1 MLDPKLIKE
10 KPEMIRNM
18 LKSRAVEFDLD
29 ELIKTDEKRRE
40 FIIKTD
46 ELRKKKNQV
55 GIRISEKK
63 KAKEDA
69 SSILAEMKNISSE
82 LTKLES
88 EQEEIE
94 NKYLKLASTIPNLVH
109 ESVPIGIDDSANI
122 EIKKWGNI
130 PKFDFKVK
138 DHIDIS
144 ENLNLVDLERAAKVA
159 GARFYYLKNDL
170 VRLNQA
176 LINFGLDFLAE
187 KGYSLIQPPYMI
199 NRESMEGAVIAED
212 FEEVIYKIQDED
224 LYMIGTSEHAM
235 AAMHSKEIIEGKN
248 IPMKYAGISPCFR
261 KEAGAHGRDQKGIFR
276 VHQFDKIEQFVFSK
290 PEDSWKEH
298 EKLLAVAEEFYQKL
312 EIPYRV
318 MLLSTGD
325 IGKISAK
332 TYDIEA
338 WMAGQNAYREIV
350 SCSNC
355 LEYQA
360 RRLKIRFRDKTNE
373 DTQYIH
379 TLNSTLIA
387 TTRVLVSIME
397 NFQTKEGHIRIPQGF
412 TAIYGKSER
421 DILTYPYILDLKFV
435 KNWHAEKVE

>member
-10 KPEMIRNM
+10 KSQVIKDM
-18 LKSRAVEFDLD
+18 LKARSVDFDL
-29 ELIKTDEKRRE
+29 EGLIDSDQKRRE

-55 GIRISEKK
+55 ALNISEKK
-63 KAKEDA
+63 KIGEDI
-69 SSILAEMKNISSE
+69 SSILAEMKNISEE
-82 LTKLES
+82 LSKLEVD
-88 EQEEIE
+88 QNNIE
-94 NKYLKLASTIPNLVH
+94 KKYLKLAASIPNLIH
-109 ESVPIGIDDSANI
+109 ESVPIGEDEESNK

-130 PKFDFKVK
+130 PKFDFKIK

-144 ENLNLVDLERAAKVA
+144 EDLDLVDLERAAKVA

-176 LINFGLDFLAE
+176 LINFGLDFLRE
-187 KGYSLIQPPYMI
+187 KGYSIVQPPYMI
-199 NRESMEGAVIAED
+199 NRESMEGAVIADD
-212 FEEVIYKIQDED
+212 FEEVIYKIDNQD

-235 AAMHSKEIIEGKN
+235 AAMHSKEIIEGKD
-248 IPMKYAGISPCFR
+248 IPKKYAGISPCFR

-298 EKLLAVAEEFYQKL
+298 EKLLSIAEEFYQKL

-318 MLLSTGD
+318 MLVSTGD
-325 IGKISAK
+325 TGNISAK

-373 DTQYIH
+373 DTQYVH

-387 TTRVLVSIME
+387 TTRVLVAIME
-397 NFQTKEGHIRIPQGF
+397 NFQTKDGHIRIPEVLQGYMGNQKE
-412 TAIYGKSER
+412 I
-421 DILTYPYILDLKFV
+421 
-435 KNWHAEKVE
+435 

>member
-10 KPEMIRNM
+10 NPEIIRSM

-29 ELIKTDEKRRE
+29 GLIESDQKRRE

-46 ELRKKKNQV
+46 DLRKKKNQ
-55 GIRISEKK
+55 IAAIISEKK
-63 KAKEDA
+63 KGGEDI
-69 SSILAEMKNISSE
+69 SPILVEMKNISNE
-82 LTKLES
+82 ITELES
-88 EQEEIE
+88 EQENIE
-94 NKYLKLASTIPNLVH
+94 SKYLKLALTIPNLVH
-109 ESVPIGIDDSANI
+109 ESVPIGVDDSANI

-130 PKFDFKVK
+130 PEFDFKIK

-144 ENLNLVDLERAAKVA
+144 EDLNLVDLERAAKVA

-176 LINFGLDFLAE
+176 LIHFGLDFLAE

-212 FEEVIYKIQDED
+212 FEEVIYKIQEED

-235 AAMHSKEIIEGKN
+235 AAMHSKEIIEGKE

-298 EKLLAVAEEFYQKL
+298 EKMLAVAEEFYQKL

-387 TTRVLVSIME
+387 TTRVLVAIME
-397 NFQTKEGHIRIPQGF
+397 NFQTKDGHIRIPQVLQGYMGNQKE
-412 TAIYGKSER
+412 I
-421 DILTYPYILDLKFV
+421 
-435 KNWHAEKVE
+435 

>member
-10 KPEMIRNM
+10 KSQVIKDM
-18 LKSRAVEFDLD
+18 LKARSVDFDL
-29 ELIKTDEKRRE
+29 EGLIDSDQKRRE

-55 GIRISEKK
+55 ALNISEKK
-63 KAKEDA
+63 KIGEDI
-69 SSILAEMKNISSE
+69 SSILAEMKNISEE
-82 LTKLES
+82 LSKLEVD
-88 EQEEIE
+88 QNNIE
-94 NKYLKLASTIPNLVH
+94 KKYLKLAASIPNLIH
-109 ESVPIGIDDSANI
+109 ESVPIGEDEESNK

-130 PKFDFKVK
+130 PKFDFKIK

-144 ENLNLVDLERAAKVA
+144 EDLDLVDLERAAKVA

-176 LINFGLDFLAE
+176 LINFGLDFLRE
-187 KGYSLIQPPYMI
+187 KGYSIVQPPYMI

-212 FEEVIYKIQDED
+212 FEEVIYKIDNQD

-235 AAMHSKEIIEGKN
+235 AAMHSKEIIEGKD
-248 IPMKYAGISPCFR
+248 IPKKYAGISPCFR

-298 EKLLAVAEEFYQKL
+298 EKLLSIAEEFYQKL

-325 IGKISAK
+325 TGNISAK

-373 DTQYIH
+373 DTQYVH

-387 TTRVLVSIME
+387 TTRVLVAIME
-397 NFQTKEGHIRIPQGF
+397 NFQTKDGHIRIPEVLQGYMGNQKE
-412 TAIYGKSER
+412 I
-421 DILTYPYILDLKFV
+421 
-435 KNWHAEKVE
+435 

>member
-10 KPEMIRNM
+10 KPEIIRDM

-29 ELIKTDEKRRE
+29 ALIESDQKRRE

-55 GIRISEKK
+55 ATRISEKK
-63 KAKEDA
+63 KGGEDI
-69 SSILAEMKNISSE
+69 SSILAEMKNISNE

-88 EQEEIE
+88 EQENIE
-94 NKYLKLASTIPNLVH
+94 NKYLKLASTIPNLIH
-109 ESVPIGIDDSANI
+109 ESVPIGADDSANK
-122 EIKKWGNI
+122 EIKKWGDI
-130 PKFDFKVK
+130 PKFDFKIK

-144 ENLNLVDLERAAKVA
+144 EDLDLVDLERAAKVA

-176 LINFGLDFLAE
+176 LVHFGLDFLAE
-187 KGYSLIQPPYMI
+187 KGYSLVQPPYMI
-199 NRESMEGAVIAED
+199 NKKSMEGAVIAED
-212 FEEVIYKIQDED
+212 FEEVIYKIQEED

-235 AAMHSKEIIEGKN
+235 AAMHSKEIIEGKD
-248 IPMKYAGISPCFR
+248 IPIRYAGISPCFR

-276 VHQFDKIEQFVFSK
+276 VHQFDKIEQFVFAK

-298 EKLLAVAEEFYQKL
+298 EKMLSIAEEFYQKL

-325 IGKISAK
+325 TGKISAK

-373 DTQYIH
+373 DTQHIH

-387 TTRVLVSIME
+387 TTRVLVAIME
-397 NFQTKEGHIRIPQGF
+397 NFQTKDGHVRIPQVLQSYMGNQ
-412 TAIYGKSER
+412 TEI
-421 DILTYPYILDLKFV
+421 
-435 KNWHAEKVE
+435 

>member
-10 KPEMIRNM
+10 KPEIIRNM

-29 ELIKTDEKRRE
+29 GLVESDQKRRE
-40 FIIKTD
+40 SIIKTD

-55 GIRISEKK
+55 AMTISEKK
-63 KAKEDA
+63 KAGGDI
-69 SSILAEMKNISSE
+69 SSILAEMKNISNE
-82 LTKLES
+82 LTKRES
-88 EQEEIE
+88 EQEEVE
-94 NKYLKLASTIPNLVH
+94 RKYLKLASTIPNLIH
-109 ESVPIGIDDSANI
+109 ESVPIGPDESANK
-122 EIKKWGNI
+122 EIKRWGNI
-130 PKFDFKVK
+130 PKFDFKIK

-144 ENLNLVDLERAAKVA
+144 EDLDLVDLERAAKVA

-176 LINFGLDFLAE
+176 LIHFGLDFLTE
-187 KGYSLIQPPYMI
+187 KGYSLVQPPYMI

-212 FEEVIYKIQDED
+212 FEEVIYKVEDED

-248 IPMKYAGISPCFR
+248 IPMRYAGVSPCFR

-276 VHQFDKIEQFVFSK
+276 VHQFDKIEQFIFSK

-298 EKLLAVAEEFYQKL
+298 EKMLVIAEEFYQKL

-325 IGKISAK
+325 VGKISAK

-373 DTQYIH
+373 DTQYVH

-387 TTRVLVSIME
+387 TTRVLVAIME
-397 NFQTKEGHIRIPQGF
+397 NFQTKDGHIRIPQVLQRYMGNQKE
-412 TAIYGKSER
+412 I
-421 DILTYPYILDLKFV
+421 
-435 KNWHAEKVE
+435 

>member
-10 KPEMIRNM
+10 KPEIIRNM
-18 LKSRAVEFDLD
+18 LKARAVKFDLD
-29 ELIKTDEKRRE
+29 GLIESDQKRRE
-40 FIIKTD
+40 LIIKTD
-46 ELRKKKNQV
+46 NLRKKKNQV
-55 GIRISEKK
+55 AITISEKK
-63 KAKEDA
+63 KAGEDA
-69 SSILAEMKNISSE
+69 SSIFAEMKNISNE

-88 EQEEIE
+88 EQEDIGK
-94 NKYLKLASTIPNLVH
+94 KYLKLASTIPNLVN
-109 ESVPIGIDDSANI
+109 ESVPIGPDESANK
-122 EIKKWGNI
+122 EIKKWGDI
-130 PKFDFKVK
+130 PKFDFKIK
-138 DHIDIS
+138 DHIEIS
-144 ENLNLVDLERAAKVA
+144 EDLDLVDLERAAKVA

-176 LINFGLDFLAE
+176 LIHFGLDFLAQ
-187 KGYSLIQPPYMI
+187 KGYSLVQPPYMI

-212 FEEVIYKIQDED
+212 FEEVIYKVQEED

-235 AAMHSKEIIEGKN
+235 AAMHSKEIIEGKK
-248 IPMKYAGISPCFR
+248 IPMKYAGVSPCFR

-276 VHQFDKIEQFVFSK
+276 VHQFDKIEQFIFSK

-298 EKLLAVAEEFYQKL
+298 EKMLAVAEEFYQKL

-318 MLLSTGD
+318 MLLSSGD

-373 DTQYIH
+373 DTQYVH

-387 TTRVLVSIME
+387 TTRVLVAIME
-397 NFQTKEGHIRIPQGF
+397 NFQTKDGHIRIPQVLQSYMGNQKE
-412 TAIYGKSER
+412 I
-421 DILTYPYILDLKFV
+421 
-435 KNWHAEKVE
+435 

>member
-10 KPEMIRNM
+10 KPEVIKDM
-18 LKSRAVEFDLD
+18 LKARSVEFDL
-29 ELIKTDEKRRE
+29 EGLINSDQKRRE
-40 FIIKTD
+40 FITKTD

-55 GIRISEKK
+55 ALNISEKK
-63 KAKEDA
+63 KKGEDI
-69 SSILAEMKNISSE
+69 SSILAEMKNVSE
-82 LTKLES
+82 ELSKLEVD
-88 EQEEIE
+88 QNNIE
-94 NKYLKLASTIPNLVH
+94 KKYLKLATSIPNLIH
-109 ESVPIGIDDSANI
+109 ESVPIGEDDESNK

-130 PKFDFKVK
+130 PEFDFKIK

-144 ENLNLVDLERAAKVA
+144 EDLDLVDLERAAKVA

-176 LINFGLDFLAE
+176 LINFGLDFLRE
-187 KGYSLIQPPYMI
+187 KGYSAVQPPYMI

-212 FEEVIYKIQDED
+212 FEEVIYKIDNQD

-235 AAMHSKEIIEGKN
+235 AAMHSKEIIEGKD
-248 IPMKYAGISPCFR
+248 IPKKYAGISPCFR

-298 EKLLAVAEEFYQKL
+298 EKLLSIAEEFYQKL

-325 IGKISAK
+325 TGNISAK

-373 DTQYIH
+373 DTQYVH

-387 TTRVLVSIME
+387 TTRVLVAIME
-397 NFQTKEGHIRIPQGF
+397 NFQTKDGHIRIPEVLQGYMGNQKE
-412 TAIYGKSER
+412 I
-421 DILTYPYILDLKFV
+421 
-435 KNWHAEKVE
+435 

>member
-10 KPEMIRNM
+10 KPEIIRNM
-18 LKSRAVEFDLD
+18 LKARALEFDLD
-29 ELIKTDEKRRE
+29 GLIESDQKRRE
-40 FIIKTD
+40 SIIKTD

-55 GIRISEKK
+55 AMTISEKK
-63 KAKEDA
+63 KAGGEI
-69 SSILAEMKNISSE
+69 SSILAEMKNISNE

-94 NKYLKLASTIPNLVH
+94 KKYLKLASTIPNLVH
-109 ESVPIGIDDSANI
+109 ESVPIGPDDSANK
-122 EIKKWGNI
+122 EIKRWGNI
-130 PKFDFKVK
+130 PKFDFKIK

-144 ENLNLVDLERAAKVA
+144 EDLDLVDLERAAKVA

-176 LINFGLDFLAE
+176 LIHFGLDFLTE
-187 KGYSLIQPPYMI
+187 KGYSLVQPPYMI

-212 FEEVIYKIQDED
+212 FEEVIYKVEEED

-248 IPMKYAGISPCFR
+248 IPMKYAGVSPCFR

-276 VHQFDKIEQFVFSK
+276 VHQFDKIEQFIFSK

-298 EKLLAVAEEFYQKL
+298 EKMLEIAEEFYQKL

-325 IGKISAK
+325 VGKISAK

-373 DTQYIH
+373 DTQYVH

-387 TTRVLVSIME
+387 TTRVLVAIME
-397 NFQTKEGHIRIPQGF
+397 NFQTKDGHIQIPQVLQRYMGNQKE
-412 TAIYGKSER
+412 I
-421 DILTYPYILDLKFV
+421 
-435 KNWHAEKVE
+435 

>member
-10 KPEMIRNM
+10 NPEIIRSM

-29 ELIKTDEKRRE
+29 GLIELDKKRRE

-55 GIRISEKK
+55 AIIISEKK
-63 KAKEDA
+63 KGGDDI
-69 SSILAEMKNISSE
+69 SSILAEMKNISNE
-82 LTKLES
+82 ITELES
-88 EQEEIE
+88 EQENIE
-94 NKYLKLASTIPNLVH
+94 SKYLKLALTIPNLVH
-109 ESVPIGIDDSANI
+109 ESVPIGADDSANI

-130 PKFDFKVK
+130 PEFDFKIK

-144 ENLNLVDLERAAKVA
+144 EDLNLVDLERAAKVA

-176 LINFGLDFLAE
+176 LIHFGLDFLAE

-212 FEEVIYKIQDED
+212 FEEVIYKIQEED

-235 AAMHSKEIIEGKN
+235 AAMHSKEIIEGKE

-298 EKLLAVAEEFYQKL
+298 EKMLAVAEEFYQKL

-387 TTRVLVSIME
+387 TTRVLVAIME
-397 NFQTKEGHIRIPQGF
+397 NFQTKDGHIRIPQVLQGYMGNQKE
-412 TAIYGKSER
+412 I
-421 DILTYPYILDLKFV
+421 
-435 KNWHAEKVE
+435 